1 MKYELNARYTFA
13 IKDQS
18 RRKTMD
24 QDDEFFQ
31 EDEIIAWMPLPK
43 YEEDDDE
50 FIRKE
55 DFV

>member
-1 MKYELNARYTFA
+1 MNYELNARYTFA

>member
-31 EDEIIAWMPLPK
+31 EDEIIAWMPLPQ

-50 FIRKE
+50 LIRKE